1 MGVGGRAERRVSRE
15 LEKSLGRWGG
25 RCRCRVQGAGCRQVG
40 QSCRIGTMHFSEGE
54 LEVLA
59 LEVFL

>member
-1 MGVGGRAERRVSRE
+1 MEFHSKGNVTPDGM
-15 LEKSLGRWGG
+15 SLKMECNPNWIMSLSME
-25 RCRCRVQGAGCRQVG
+25 CHLKWG